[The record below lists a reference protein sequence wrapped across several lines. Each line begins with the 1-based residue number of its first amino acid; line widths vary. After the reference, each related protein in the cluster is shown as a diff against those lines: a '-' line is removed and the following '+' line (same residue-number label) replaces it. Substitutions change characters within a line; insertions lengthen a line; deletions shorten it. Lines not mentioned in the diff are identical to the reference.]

1 MKREFVYKEVLGMLN
16 DGADYQAVTLSEVAR
31 RCGVGKSTLYDYFNS
46 KDEMIYNSF
55 LYYVNRMIKFFS
67 QGFKITTFDQSLRV
81 YLKSLCVCM
90 SANFWM
96 VFPWTFESYL
106 KYLGEADANTLKKLL
121 EKSQKMMI
129 SLLENICEVGFEEEK
144 IVEYDDYKI
153 RFIFFGAVGEIS
165 CTMQDDFDLNSEEG
179 KDFLE
184 DLIFTVTEQLSY

>member
-1 MKREFVYKEVLGMLN
+1 MKREFVYKEVLAMLN

-67 QGFKITTFDQSLRV
+67 QGFKVTTYDHSLRI
-81 YLKSLCVCM
+81 YLKSLFVCM

-106 KYLGEADANTLKKLL
+106 KYLSESDAATLSRLL
-121 EKSQKMMI
+121 GKSQEMMI
-129 SLLENICEVGFEEEK
+129 SLLESICDVGYEEK
-144 IVEYDDYKI
+144 RIADFDEYKM
-153 RFIFFGAVGEIS
+153 RFVFLGIVGEIS
-165 CTMQDDFDLNSEEG
+165 CSIKDGLDLSGDDS

-184 DLIFTVTEQLSY
+184 DLVFTINEQLIH